1 MHPDYTSSLKP
12 LWPGFS
18 YKEHQVTGVNWMMA
32 RERAGGGGLLC
43 DDMGLGKTIQIA
55 GLIKNAVS
63 RPREANLL
71 VAPVAVLEQWKAVAR
86 RAGFTVLVP
95 RESGYSWM
103 TEGPVKSQLAP
114 HLHIIGYERALRSKI
129 LLTAYPFQRVIYDEA
144 HRIASD
150 NTSTTVAEL
159 IKAPHKWLL
168 TGTPIVNRLK
178 DLYVLLKVAA
188 DVNNTSLPTL
198 SALAPH
204 LKEFI
209 LCRTMDQLRASIP
222 DAPPKPEYH
231 TLTLDFTTEEEA
243 EFYRGIQGII
253 TRRWRALAS
262 EGGAGAAL
270 AKLQLFMKLRQIS
283 LHPQVYIAAQKKRL
297 KNLYERPDW
306 LGSSTKFDALC
317 KLLRGAEASHKWI
330 FFCHFRAEMEL
341 LQETLKA
348 ESCVDA
354 VHLYHGGMTAKE
366 KQDVLD
372 RTILPTAEGKQEVL
386 LVQLQSGGAGLN
398 LQHFDRV
405 VFTGP
410 WWTSAIM
417 QQAVGRAVRIG
428 QHKIVKV
435 FQLRL
440 AEEATTNIDT
450 YMYDKAETKAELC
463 TATLTQATRAVKL
476 AELECAGKWVGEE
489 ARPAA
494 VEAVAA

>member
-1 MHPDYTSSLKP
+1 MYTDTTPSLKP

-18 YKEHQVTGVNWMMA
+18 YKEHQVTGINWMLE
-32 RERAGGGGLLC
+32 RERVGGGGLLC
-43 DDMGLGKTIQIA
+43 DDMGLGKTIQMA

-63 RPREANLL
+63 RPRECSLL
-71 VAPVAVLEQWKAVAR
+71 VAPVAVLEQWKTVAL

-114 HLHIIGYERALRSKI
+114 QLHIIGYERALRHKV
-129 LLTAYPFQRVIYDEA
+129 LVTAYPFQRVIYDEA

-150 NTSTTVAEL
+150 NTSTAVAEL

-178 DLYVLLKVAA
+178 DLAVLLRIAGGPEIEMTTM
-188 DVNNTSLPTL
+188 DSLT
-198 SALAPH
+198 PH
-204 LKEFI
+204 LKKFI

-231 TLTLDFTTEEEA
+231 TLTLDFATEGEA

-270 AKLQLFMKLRQIS
+270 AKLQLFMKLRQLS
-283 LHPQVYIAAQKKRL
+283 LHPQVYIDAQKKRL

-306 LGSSTKFDALC
+306 VGNSTKFDAIC
-317 KLLRGAEASHKWI
+317 KLLRGAEASHRWI
-330 FFCHFRAEMEL
+330 FFCHFHTEMEML
-341 LQETLKA
+341 RDMMKA
-348 ESCVDA
+348 EGCVDT
-354 VHLYHGGMTAKE
+354 VQMYHGGMTAKE
-366 KQDVLD
+366 KQDVLE
-372 RTILPTAEGKQEVL
+372 RTLLPTAEGKQDVL

-440 AEEATTNIDT
+440 AEEMTTNIDK
-450 YMYDKAETKAELC
+450 YMYEKAEAKGDLC
-463 TATLTQATRAVKL
+463 ATVLSQATTAVKL
-476 AELECAGKWVGEE
+476 AELAPGKMEN
-489 ARPAA
+489 APA
-494 VEAVAA
+494 VQVPVAAQAA